1 MTFTLTD
8 SPKQISVL
16 SILKLGKGLAIIVAS
31 MEELLL
37 HPLKVSVTTTAFEIV
52 LTGVSDQS
60 TCMELVV
67 GDPTILPPSTNHK

>member
-1 MTFTLTD
+1 MTVTLTD

-52 LTGVSDQS
+52 LIGVSDQS

-67 GDPTILPPSTNHK
+67 EDPTILPPSTSHK